1 MTSGIQQLHHVWLTN
16 RSAQETSLP
25 PISFG
30 DLTNSIISTGPFCY
44 YIIDFFDMGLSHVS
58 ESIKTL
64 IGLNPD
70 IATFTDVLSTIHP
83 DDLDFVIKAEA
94 FLTRFFHE
102 KIGRE
107 KLLSYKISYNL
118 RSKITD
124 GSYVLFNHQAL
135 MLTLDESG
143 GYGKSL
149 NINTRIDHISKVNN
163 YKVSLIGLYGEPS
176 FMGIGLDDS
185 MEHAEPY
192 SKREMDVIKLLAEGL
207 SSKEIG
213 NKLFI
218 SEETVRTHRK
228 NILVKTGYKN
238 TAQLISGCIR
248 QGLI

>member
-1 MTSGIQQLHHVWLTN
+1 MTSGIQQLHNVWLNN
-16 RSAQETSLP
+16 RSSQDTSLP
-25 PISFG
+25 QISFG

-44 YIIDFFDMGLSHVS
+44 YIIDFFNMGLSHVS
-58 ESIKTL
+58 ESIKMLT
-64 IGLNPD
+64 GLNPD
-70 IATFTDVLSTIHP
+70 TVTFTDILGSIHP

-94 FLTRFFHE
+94 FLTRFFDK

-118 RSKITD
+118 RSRVSD
-124 GSYVLFNHQAL
+124 GSYVMFNHQAL

-163 YKVSLIGLYGEPS
+163 YKVSLIGLHGEPS
-176 FMGIGLDDS
+176 FMGIGLEDS
-185 MEHAEPY
+185 PEQAEPY
-192 SKREMDVIKLLAEGL
+192 SKREIDVIKLLAEGL

-213 NKLFI
+213 DKLFI
-218 SEETVRTHRK
+218 SQETVKTHRK
-228 NILVKTGYKN
+228 NILEKAGCKN
-238 TAQLISGCIR
+238 TSQLISGCIR